1 MIMHNASI
9 KQKLQAIILFT
20 AAAVLLLSLSL
31 FMMLEIA
38 SSRNETEMRLQSLAT
53 VLGANNRAA
62 ITFGDSKTAEE
73 ILSTLSSL
81 DDVLGA
87 GILVKG
93 KRLAEYRKDNL
104 TADSADHNNAL
115 LSDQIRVEKAIVFD
129 GETIGRIYI
138 IGDLSQAHAVLIQQA
153 YMGLGIFIVSML
165 LALALS
171 NRLQRVISTPVR
183 RLLDTMEIVAEKRDF
198 SCRAERYS
206 NDELG
211 TLVDGFNS
219 MLNQIQNYDQKLT
232 AYSQNLEKLVIERT
246 HELESAKEQAEAANQ
261 AKSEFIATMSHE
273 IRTPMNGVVG
283 FTSLLERT
291 PLNNTQRDYVH
302 NINTSTHSLLTIV
315 NDILDFSK
323 IEAGQLTL
331 MPSDFSLQ
339 REVDEIY
346 AMFAH
351 QAEDK
356 GITFNT
362 HLAHNIPS
370 LLQGDPV
377 RLRQVLINLISNAI
391 KFTRHGEVSLH
402 ITNESLDSEQAEL
415 RIAVHDTGIGIS
427 EEQQTQLF
435 QPFKQGDGSI
445 TRRYGG
451 TGLGLVISQRLVNM
465 MGGEISVSSR
475 LGVGSSFTLS
485 LCMKTSSEPGLPNE
499 NTANIQQNIYAGDYI
514 DQASHF
520 LNQLNILVVDDNQLN
535 LKLATTLLNDEGAHT
550 TASTSGRD
558 AIQQLKQHSFDVILM
573 DLEMPDMSG
582 IETTREIRQN
592 RYCSSSTPIIALTA
606 HAFSEIR
613 QQVIEAGMNDLLAK
627 PYTPEQLYA
636 IIAKWCEGN
645 MEIKQASVQS
655 IIAEPECLPIYDKKE
670 AIAIAA
676 GKEDIAQQLL
686 QDFLMML
693 DESENDI
700 RQAHRINDHE
710 QLYAAV
716 HKLAGSAA
724 AIAAVAMHTQSLS
737 LQNRLKLNPQSD
749 EAINTDIKQLLDE
762 IQRFKTHFNSLQ

>member
-1 MIMHNASI
+1 MIGHNASI

-38 SSRNETEMRLQSLAT
+38 SSRNETEARLQSLAT

-62 ITFGDSKTAEE
+62 ITFGDSKTASE
-73 ILSTLSSL
+73 ILSTLSTL
-81 DDVLGA
+81 EDVLAA
-87 GILVKG
+87 GITVNG
-93 KRLAEYRKDNL
+93 KHLAEYRKHGFTGTN
-104 TADSADHNNAL
+104 TDSAMPPE
-115 LSDQIRVEKAIVFD
+115 QIRVDKDIIFD
-129 GETIGRIYI
+129 NETIGHIYI

-165 LALALS
+165 LALILS

-183 RLLDTMEIVAEKRDF
+183 RLLDTMETVAEKRDF

-211 TLVDGFNS
+211 TLVEGFNS
-219 MLNQIQNYDQKLT
+219 MLDQIQDYDQKLT
-232 AYSQNLEKLVIERT
+232 TYSQNLEKLVIERT

-283 FTSLLERT
+283 FTNLLERT
-291 PLNNTQRDYVH
+291 SLNDIQKDYVN
-302 NINTSTHSLLTIV
+302 NINTSTQTLLTIV

-323 IEAGQLTL
+323 MEAGQLTL
-331 MPSDFSLQ
+331 MSSNFSLQ

-351 QAEDK
+351 QAEEK
-356 GITFNT
+356 GIELNT
-362 HLAHNIPS
+362 HIAHNIPS

-377 RLRQVLINLISNAI
+377 RLRQILVNLISNAI

-402 ITNESLDSEQAEL
+402 ISNESSSHDLAKL
-415 RIAVHDTGIGIS
+415 RIAIHDTGIGIS
-427 EEQQTQLF
+427 ETQQKQLF
-435 QPFKQGDGSI
+435 QPFNQGDSSI

-465 MGGEISVSSR
+465 MGGEINVSSR
-475 LGVGSSFTLS
+475 PGIGSSFTLC
-485 LCMKTSSEPGLPNE
+485 LQMKTASEPGLPSE
-499 NTANIQQNIYAGDYI
+499 SLGDIQQDIYTDDHGDI
-514 DQASHF
+514 SSTF
-520 LNQLNILVVDDNQLN
+520 LQQLNILVVDDNPLN
-535 LKLATTLLNDEGAHT
+535 LKLATTLLSDEGTHT
-550 TASTSGRD
+550 VASDSALD
-558 AIQQLKQHSFDVILM
+558 AIQQLKQHTFDIILM

-582 IETTREIRQN
+582 IEATREIRQN
-592 RYCSSSTPIIALTA
+592 RYCASNTPIIALTA
-606 HAFSEIR
+606 HAFSQIR

-636 IIAKWCEGN
+636 IIAKWCSRKTQTEHPPVHN
-645 MEIKQASVQS
+645 
-655 IIAEPECLPIYDKKE
+655 IIPEPGELPIYDKEE

-676 GKEDIAQQLL
+676 GKEDIARQLL
-686 QDFLMML
+686 DDFLAIL
-693 DESENDI
+693 DENKQDI
-700 RQAHRINDHE
+700 IQAHNSKDKDN
-710 QLYAAV
+710 LYAAV

-724 AIAAVAMHTQSLS
+724 AIAATAIHNQSLA
-737 LQNRLKLNPQSD
+737 LQNNLKLKPSSGD
-749 EAINTDIKQLLDE
+749 TIDTDVKQLLKE
-762 IQRFKTHFNSLQ
+762 IDRFKAHFNLSR